1 MSLIMSALSDRRRRL
16 LQTVGFVVTMNVLG
30 ALPAVFIS
38 TDTSWLEEPWF
49 YPPGI
54 AFPVAWTA
62 LFTLMGLSLSIV
74 YNQGTDRPDVRL
86 ALATFAVQF
95 ALNLAWTPVFFR
107 LRRPGLGLAVIVAL
121 LIAILGTIAT
131 VARVD
136 RRAAALLVPYL
147 GWVSFATILNYAVYI
162 Q

>member
-1 MSLIMSALSDRRRRL
+1 MSLIRFALSDRRRRL
-16 LQTVGFVVTMNVLG
+16 LRTIGFVVAINVLG
-30 ALPAVFIS
+30 ALPAVFVG
-38 TDTSWLEEPWF
+38 TDTSWLEGPWF

-54 AFPVAWTA
+54 AFPVAWTV

-74 YNQGTDRPDVRL
+74 YGRGIDRPDVRL

-95 ALNLAWTPVFFR
+95 ALNLAWTPVFFG

-121 LIAILGTIAT
+121 LIAISGTIAA
-131 VARVD
+131 VVRVD

-147 GWVSFATILNYAVYI
+147 GWVSFAAILNYAVYM
-162 Q
+162 

>member
-1 MSLIMSALSDRRRRL
+1 MSLITFALSDRRRRL
-16 LQTVGFVVTMNVLG
+16 LRTIGFVLAINVLG
-30 ALPAVFIS
+30 ALPAVFVG

-54 AFPVAWTA
+54 AFPVAWTV

-74 YNQGTDRPDVRL
+74 YGRGIDRPDVRL

-95 ALNLAWTPVFFR
+95 ALNLAWTPVFFG

-121 LIAILGTIAT
+121 LIAISGTIAA

-147 GWVSFATILNYAVYI
+147 GWVSFAAILNYAVYM
-162 Q
+162 